1 MKKSTVVKTAALAA
15 AGIAGWYLTGNSRKG
30 QVEKIRREVH
40 RLHSVR
46 RDELEV
52 LRDAAKNG
60 ELAADALGP
69 VPLDGVELDAVRL
82 EDGAAVL
89 VLRGGR
95 AAAWLSSKPLDT
107 LTEVRCVP
115 WRGSARPGVLYT
127 EHLGDGWCAGYA
139 CLGWN

>member
-46 RDELEV
+46 RDELEA
-52 LRDAAKNG
+52 LRDAAQNG

-69 VPLDGVELDAVRL
+69 VPLDGAELDAVRL

-95 AAAWLSSKPLDT
+95 AAAWLASKP
-107 LTEVRCVP
+107 
-115 WRGSARPGVLYT
+115 
-127 EHLGDGWCAGYA
+127 H
-139 CLGWN
+139 